1 MKRIFAAAL
10 FAGLA
15 LQAGAQTF
23 QDAVD
28 FSGNDYLGTARS
40 VGMGNAMT
48 AVGGDLGS
56 LTFNPAGSAVASY
69 SQFTLTPG
77 LSVSSVFGQ
86 GTYLDGAP
94 FGFEDGLKTPSTRM
108 NLPNFG
114 AMMVYDT
121 RNSRG
126 LKRVSFGIV
135 GNITRDYNNYLRAS
149 GTNDQNTLAGALAS
163 WAEGYTQDQL
173 SGDFYAD
180 NAPSW
185 ESMVAWKGGVIDPI
199 PGRND
204 GYIGLT
210 ERIRDDGR
218 IALANK
224 IGQYYGLKRTGS
236 KYDLL
241 MNFGLDFSDRFFLGA
256 NVGITTLSY
265 RLDETRA
272 ENALS
277 GVTYPTGFESLEM
290 RSSYRDEGTGVYA
303 KVGFIARPTDGLRIG
318 AAIQT
323 PTLMHIREI
332 YGQDGRSVAKGESM
346 RGDSPTEEWFYDI
359 RTPLRFN
366 AGLAYTIGKVALLSA
381 DYEYFDY
388 SNVRYQ
394 ASIDDPYTDFS
405 PVNEELR
412 DFGRA
417 VHAIRV
423 GGELKPSPELALRV
437 GYNYTTNPDIDAKKA
452 PRQSVSFGLG
462 YSSPRSFFV
471 DLAVRFQYL
480 PDEFVTPYSYPDDF
494 ITPQICA
501 QVSLCN
507 TLLTLGWR
515 F

>member
-1 MKRIFAAAL
+1 
-10 FAGLA
+10 
-15 LQAGAQTF
+15 
-23 QDAVD
+23 
-28 FSGNDYLGTARS
+28 
-40 VGMGNAMT
+40 
-48 AVGGDLGS
+48 
-56 LTFNPAGSAVASY
+56 
-69 SQFTLTPG
+69 
-77 LSVSSVFGQ
+77 
-86 GTYLDGAP
+86 
-94 FGFEDGLKTPSTRM
+94 
-108 NLPNFG
+108 
-114 AMMVYDT
+114 
-121 RNSRG
+121 
-126 LKRVSFGIV
+126 
-135 GNITRDYNNYLRAS
+135 
-149 GTNDQNTLAGALAS
+149 
-163 WAEGYTQDQL
+163 
-173 SGDFYAD
+173 
-180 NAPSW
+180 
-185 ESMVAWKGGVIDPI
+185 
-199 PGRND
+199 
-204 GYIGLT
+204 
-210 ERIRDDGR
+210 
-218 IALANK
+218 
-224 IGQYYGLKRTGS
+224 
-236 KYDLL
+236 
-241 MNFGLDFSDRFFLGA
+241 
-256 NVGITTLSY
+256 
-265 RLDETRA
+265 
-272 ENALS
+272 
-277 GVTYPTGFESLEM
+277 
-290 RSSYRDEGTGVYA
+290 
-303 KVGFIARPTDGLRIG
+303 
-318 AAIQT
+318 
-323 PTLMHIREI
+323 
-332 YGQDGRSVAKGESM
+332 M

-501 QVSLCN
+501 QASLCN